1 MTIPALLIFDMDGVL
16 VDVTDSYRQT
26 VIETVKHFT
35 GVEATNEQ
43 IQALKNRG
51 GSNNDWNLALE
62 MVRERGGSASR
73 QDVIRVFQQV
83 YLGNSNDGLI
93 ARERWLPHNGL
104 LQRLSGRWH
113 LALFT
118 GRERSEVQY
127 TLLKFAPQ
135 AVFDPII
142 GMEDVEREKPDP
154 QGLLKILEALAP
166 QRAYYIGDTMDDCR
180 AAQAARVPFI
190 GIAGP
195 QNPLREA
202 LRARFLEEGAW
213 AVLSDVNGL
222 ETTLA

>member
-26 VIETVKHFT
+26 VIETVEHFT
-35 GVEATNEQ
+35 GAAITNEQ

-51 GSNNDWNLALE
+51 GSNNDWDLALE

-73 QDVIRVFQQV
+73 EEVIRVFQQV

-104 LQRLSGRWH
+104 LKRLSKQWH

-118 GRERSEVQY
+118 GRERWEVQY
-127 TLLKFAPQ
+127 TLSKFAPQ

-154 QGLLKILEALAP
+154 QGLHKIMQMLGP

-190 GIAGP
+190 GVAGP
-195 QNPLREA
+195 QNPLQEA
-202 LRARFLEEGAW
+202 LRARFLEEGAG
-213 AVLSDVNGL
+213 AVLSDVNDL